1 MSNKKSRRNFYQTAT
16 TTKGMTGKKIT
27 SQKYTKKVGQLY
39 AGTAKVL
46 VFTSTTDQGLRYEV
60 TLFGKHGR

>member
-27 SQKYTKKVGQLY
+27 SQKYTKKLDNCMQELP
-39 AGTAKVL
+39 K
-46 VFTSTTDQGLRYEV
+46 F
-60 TLFGKHGR
+60 